1 MGDLLVLLAL
11 LWTSGVQAEEK
22 HEPEEA
28 DYRLVGGASRCSG
41 KLEMRL
47 EEWKPVAGSDL
58 ILRDA
63 AVVCER
69 LGCGSALSLEEKLQS
84 LLLPMWMITPKCL
97 QSGKSLK
104 ECAYPENF
112 ILALEL
118 TCSDSIR
125 LLNGTSMCSGR
136 LEVKSSQS
144 DQSNQSWSS
153 VCDADFDH
161 KAAEVVCRELVCGPP
176 VVLQGALYGESEAPT
191 WTEAFQCAGDEFSL
205 LHCRRSGSTRH
216 TCSPGRAVGLT
227 CSEPVRLVG
236 EGASR
241 CAGTLELK
249 HQGEWKPVNF
259 YGISYKRASV
269 ICEHI
274 DCGSPLSIID
284 KGSSYKSVLGIR
296 SDCLP
301 PVHALRGCVSPQ
313 DASGISHVV
322 CSDSIRLLNGT
333 SMCSGRLEVKSSQS
347 DQSKRSWSSVCDADF
362 DHKAAEVVCW
372 EHGCGSPVVLQGAL
386 YGESEA
392 PTWAEAFQCAGHE
405 FSLLHCRRSGSARH
419 TCPPGRAVGL
429 TCSEPFR
436 LVGEGASR
444 CEGTL
449 ELKHQG
455 KWTTLGSYNLTSN
468 EAALICKHLGC
479 GSAGV
484 LQLQRLP
491 SMTMLTLVPE
501 CVSSGSA
508 LRECVSFLFSFHYVH
523 LTCLGQSFQPIIS
536 VSDGNTTLD
545 AQQLSIRV
553 SRGSSF
559 IISCSIQSQHP
570 GGFFKLFFTSSNTAH
585 STIQPAVHHCAHFLF
600 PKAEPAHQGN
610 YSCVYVVTV
619 FSQTTFSE
627 SHVLS
632 LTVSDST
639 VHLIKV
645 VLLPLTPPLLV
656 AVLFSC
662 WKVTRRQRRHRQD
675 NVEML
680 QSNMS
685 AAGGQTTE
693 EEEQNSTSR

>member
-1 MGDLLVLLAL
+1 MTSPTRYYFFINLCSQGSPFQLLT
-11 LWTSGVQAEEK
+11 WCSGPFFYQN
-22 HEPEEA
+22 A

-63 AVVCER
+63 VVVCER

-84 LLLPMWMITPKCL
+84 PLLPTWMITPRCL

-104 ECAYPENF
+104 ECAYPGNL

-118 TCSDSIR
+118 TCSGKPLLYSIYSIR

-144 DQSNQSWSS
+144 DQSNRSWSS

-161 KAAEVVCRELVCGPP
+161 KAAEVVCRELGCGPP
-176 VVLQGALYGESEAPT
+176 VVLQGAFYRESEAAT

-216 TCSPGRAVGLT
+216 TCPPGRAVGLT
-227 CSEPVRLVG
+227 CSG
-236 EGASR
+236 
-241 CAGTLELK
+241 
-249 HQGEWKPVNF
+249 
-259 YGISYKRASV
+259 KR
-269 ICEHI
+269 H
-274 DCGSPLSIID
+274 
-284 KGSSYKSVLGIR
+284 
-296 SDCLP
+296 
-301 PVHALRGCVSPQ
+301 
-313 DASGISHVV
+313 
-322 CSDSIRLLNGT
+322 SIRLLNGT

-347 DQSKRSWSSVCDADF
+347 DQSNRSWSSVCDADF

-372 EHGCGSPVVLQGAL
+372 EHGCGPPVVLHGAL

-419 TCPPGRAVGL
+419 TCSPGRAVGL

-491 SMTMLTLVPE
+491 TMTMLTLVPE

-523 LTCLGQSFQPIIS
+523 LTCLGNNS
-536 VSDGNTTLD
+536 TTT
-545 AQQLSIRV
+545 
-553 SRGSSF
+553 SRG
-559 IISCSIQSQHP
+559 
-570 GGFFKLFFTSSNTAH
+570 N
-585 STIQPAVHHCAHFLF
+585 
-600 PKAEPAHQGN
+600 
-610 YSCVYVVTV
+610 
-619 FSQTTFSE
+619 
-627 SHVLS
+627 
-632 LTVSDST
+632 
-639 VHLIKV
+639 LI
-645 VLLPLTPPLLV
+645 VLLSFFSRRSPEDPVLKSTEADLFLMFFQTSTEYLLTCL
-656 AVLFSC
+656 
-662 WKVTRRQRRHRQD
+662 
-675 NVEML
+675 
-680 QSNMS
+680 
-685 AAGGQTTE
+685 
-693 EEEQNSTSR
+693 

>member
-1 MGDLLVLLAL
+1 MRETIHRQETLLWLLWLLLVVPPRFAEMRCCQSETTKQSQEENGQRRSCGVESDSVGGESRFIADFIRRRTHATKERTGLSMGDLLVLLAL

-63 AVVCER
+63 A
-69 LGCGSALSLEEKLQS
+69 
-84 LLLPMWMITPKCL
+84 
-97 QSGKSLK
+97 
-104 ECAYPENF
+104 
-112 ILALEL
+112 
-118 TCSDSIR
+118 DSIR

-585 STIQPAVHHCAHFLF
+585 STIQPAV
-600 PKAEPAHQGN
+600 
-610 YSCVYVVTV
+610 
-619 FSQTTFSE
+619 
-627 SHVLS
+627 
-632 LTVSDST
+632 
-639 VHLIKV
+639 
-645 VLLPLTPPLLV
+645 
-656 AVLFSC
+656 
-662 WKVTRRQRRHRQD
+662 TRRQRRHRQD

>member
-11 LWTSGVQAEEK
+11 LWTSGR
-22 HEPEEA
+22 P
-28 DYRLVGGASRCSG
+28 
-41 KLEMRL
+41 
-47 EEWKPVAGSDL
+47 
-58 ILRDA
+58 
-63 AVVCER
+63 
-69 LGCGSALSLEEKLQS
+69 
-84 LLLPMWMITPKCL
+84 
-97 QSGKSLK
+97 
-104 ECAYPENF
+104 
-112 ILALEL
+112 
-118 TCSDSIR
+118 
-125 LLNGTSMCSGR
+125 
-136 LEVKSSQS
+136 
-144 DQSNQSWSS
+144 
-153 VCDADFDH
+153 
-161 KAAEVVCRELVCGPP
+161 
-176 VVLQGALYGESEAPT
+176 
-191 WTEAFQCAGDEFSL
+191 L
-205 LHCRRSGSTRH
+205 LHKS
-216 TCSPGRAVGLT
+216 AQK
-227 CSEPVRLVG
+227 PVRLVG

-269 ICEHI
+269 I
-274 DCGSPLSIID
+274 
-284 KGSSYKSVLGIR
+284 Y
-296 SDCLP
+296 
-301 PVHALRGCVSPQ
+301 
-313 DASGISHVV
+313 
-322 CSDSIRLLNGT
+322 SIRLLNGT

-523 LTCLGQSFQPIIS
+523 LTCLGNNS
-536 VSDGNTTLD
+536 TTT
-545 AQQLSIRV
+545 
-553 SRGSSF
+553 SRG
-559 IISCSIQSQHP
+559 
-570 GGFFKLFFTSSNTAH
+570 N
-585 STIQPAVHHCAHFLF
+585 
-600 PKAEPAHQGN
+600 
-610 YSCVYVVTV
+610 
-619 FSQTTFSE
+619 
-627 SHVLS
+627 
-632 LTVSDST
+632 
-639 VHLIKV
+639 LI
-645 VLLPLTPPLLV
+645 VLLSFFSRRSTEDPVLKSTEADLFLMFFQTSTEYLLIC
-656 AVLFSC
+656 L
-662 WKVTRRQRRHRQD
+662 
-675 NVEML
+675 
-680 QSNMS
+680 
-685 AAGGQTTE
+685 
-693 EEEQNSTSR
+693 